1 VGDFLFRPAGTNE
14 LRIFVRTLATW
25 STVANAALGL
35 YDDQVALSN
44 RPKWQ
49 RTLVAR
55 MHEKGWLIDL
65 RKWAQFDSLI
75 WAGAVSCMWI
85 MVGQCLFGSLFAT
98 VASLPLLCT
107 LSLAVSVGGLLRKS

>member
-14 LRIFVRTLATW
+14 LRIFVKTLATW
-25 STVANAALGL
+25 STAANAALGL
-35 YDDQVALSN
+35 YDDQVALLN

-55 MHEKGWLIDL
+55 MHERGWSIDL

-75 WAGAVSCMWI
+75 WGGAVSCVWI
-85 MVGQCLFGSLFAT
+85 MVGRFLCGSLFAAI
-98 VASLPLLCT
+98 ASLPLLCT
-107 LSLAVSVGGLLRKS
+107 LSLAASMGGLLRKS